1 MIGLTSLCPFSKMKH
16 LEYYIKLISYTTG
29 SYTAGTVRSASSVFT
44 YTWMCVH
51 TSVVSIT

>member
-29 SYTAGTVRSASSVFT
+29 SDTAGTVRSASSVFT